1 MIYELRNQHLP
12 LGLDYLKKGYKK
24 LDEQDCTEVKSRVY
38 LIFDLIHA
46 LKAIRFFK
54 KAEDQATVGVE
65 VATSFENILKLL
77 QIKMTSSVILECF
90 TELDGR

>member
-1 MIYELRNQHLP
+1 MP

-24 LDEQDCTEVKSRVY
+24 LDEQNCTEVKRRVY
-38 LIFDLIHA
+38 LIFDLIHTF
-46 LKAIRFFK
+46 KAIVFFK
-54 KAEDQATVGVE
+54 KAEDHATVGVE

>member
-1 MIYELRNQHLP
+1 MP
-12 LGLDYLKKGYKK
+12 LGLDYLRKGYKK
-24 LDEQDCTEVKSRVY
+24 LDEQNCTEVKSRVY
-38 LIFDLIHA
+38 FILYLIHT

-65 VATSFENILKLL
+65 VATSFDNILKLL
-77 QIKMTSSVILECF
+77 QIKMTSSVILESF

>member
-1 MIYELRNQHLP
+1 MP

-24 LDEQDCTEVKSRVY
+24 LDEQNCSEVKRRVY
-38 LIFDLIHA
+38 IIFDLIHIF
-46 LKAIRFFK
+46 KAIDFFK
-54 KAEDQATVGVE
+54 KAEDQATMGVG

>member
-1 MIYELRNQHLP
+1 M
-12 LGLDYLKKGYKK
+12 
-24 LDEQDCTEVKSRVY
+24 VY
-38 LIFDLIHA
+38 LIFDLIHTF
-46 LKAIRFFK
+46 KAIGFFG
-54 KAEDQATVGVE
+54 KAENQATVGVE

>member
-1 MIYELRNQHLP
+1 MYEPRDKHLP

-24 LDEQDCTEVKSRVY
+24 LDEQDCIEVKSRVY
-38 LIFDLIHA
+38 LIFDLIHT
-46 LKAIRFFK
+46 LKAIGFFK